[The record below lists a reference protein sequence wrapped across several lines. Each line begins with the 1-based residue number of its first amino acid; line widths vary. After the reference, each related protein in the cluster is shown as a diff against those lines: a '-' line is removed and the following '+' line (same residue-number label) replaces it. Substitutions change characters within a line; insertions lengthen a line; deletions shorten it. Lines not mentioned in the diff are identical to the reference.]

1 MASNGINL
9 KLLSDLEL
17 ERLRQAV
24 IAEEI
29 RRIELSPN
37 ALVIEADAPIEE
49 DLKAIEAILTQ
60 TGMANKLDNA

>member
-9 KLLSDLEL
+9 SLLSDQEL

-49 DLKAIEAILTQ
+49 DLKAIEAILTKNGTTFQ
-60 TGMANKLDNA
+60 A